1 MHIET
6 GAESRKRVLAS
17 IINVLSFNIIGQ
29 KDDNIFR
36 KSFQLTEKVQIVLP

>member
-29 KDDNIFR
+29 KDVS
-36 KSFQLTEKVQIVLP
+36 KSFQLKRSK

>member
-29 KDDNIFR
+29 KDVSKEFSI
-36 KSFQLTEKVQIVLP
+36 KKVEIVLP